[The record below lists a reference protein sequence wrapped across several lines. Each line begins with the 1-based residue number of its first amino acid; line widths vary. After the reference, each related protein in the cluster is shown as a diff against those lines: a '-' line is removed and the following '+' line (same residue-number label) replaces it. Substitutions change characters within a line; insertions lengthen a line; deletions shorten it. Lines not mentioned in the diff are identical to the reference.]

1 MIFKSLEGI
10 PIQDLTHAF
19 NSAFSDY
26 IIPFHFSPDQL
37 AEKLKADKFNA
48 QYSVGAFDGKK
59 LIGFIFH
66 GYEEVDHVK
75 TLYNGGTGVVPQY
88 RGNRLTQQMYAYV
101 LPILKEKGIERIQL
115 EVISSNDPA
124 IRSYEKTGFTHD
136 RTVTCFKGTLIPREV
151 HKNLNIKIV
160 DQPNWEHWI
169 QFQDTL
175 PTWQNS
181 NHVLSAINNQTICL
195 NLYKGDL
202 NLGYCIFNPKMN
214 RIHQIGV
221 RADYR
226 RQGIGRQILE
236 YIRQHYSQEIS
247 IINVDNN
254 AIPLINFFKNSGF
267 QTTIE
272 QKEMSLAL

>member
-10 PIQDLTHAF
+10 SIQDLTHAF

-37 AEKLKADKFNA
+37 AEKLKADKFSP
-48 QYSVGAFDGKK
+48 QYSVGAFDGNK

-66 GYEEVDHVK
+66 GYEEVDSIK
-75 TLYNGGTGVVPQY
+75 TLYNGGTGVVPQH
-88 RGNRLTQQMYAYV
+88 RGNGLTQQMYDYV
-101 LPILKEKGIERIQL
+101 LPILKEKEIDRIQL
-115 EVISSNDPA
+115 EVISSNLSA

-136 RTVTCFKGTLIPREV
+136 RSVTCFKGTILPRQV
-151 HKNLNIKIV
+151 DKNLNIKIV
-160 DQPNWEHWI
+160 EQPNWEHWL
-169 QFQDTL
+169 QFQETS

-181 NHVLSAINNQTICL
+181 NHVLSSIHDRTLCL
-195 NLYKGDL
+195 NLSKGDL

-221 RADYR
+221 YADYR
-226 RQGIGRQILE
+226 RQGIGSQILE
-236 YIRQHYSQEIS
+236 YIRQHYCQEIS
-247 IINVDNN
+247 IINIDNN
-254 AIPLINFFKNSGF
+254 ANPLINFFKNSGL

-272 QKEMSLAL
+272 QIEMSLSI